1 MRVSSLPTV
10 YHFDI
15 PVDDD
20 ANRAQQ
26 FYKNVF
32 GWDMKK
38 VESQVDPKVE
48 LWMCETEDE
57 NGKKGVTGGMM
68 KRETLPGVTNYVLV
82 NSIEEYISKISKWG
96 GRVTLQRTEIPNVG
110 FYAMFLDS
118 ENNLFGLFEKRK

>member
-1 MRVSSLPTV
+1 MPTV

-15 PVDDD
+15 PVDD

-32 GWDMKK
+32 GWNMMK
-38 VESQVDPKVE
+38 VESRVEPKVD

-57 NGKKGVTGGMM
+57 DDNKGITGGLM
-68 KRETLPGVTNYVLV
+68 KRNILPTVTNYILV
-82 NSIEEYISKISKWG
+82 NSIDEYISKINKSG
-96 GRVTLQRTEIPNVG
+96 GRVTVQKTEIPNLG

>member
-1 MRVSSLPTV
+1 MSMPTV

-15 PVDDD
+15 PVDD

-38 VESQVDPKVE
+38 ITSQVDPNIE

-57 NGKKGVTGGMM
+57 NGRKGITGGMM
-68 KRETLPGVTNYVLV
+68 KRDKLPTVTNYISV
-82 NSIEEYISKISKWG
+82 NSIDEYISKINKSG
-96 GRVTLQRTEIPNVG
+96 GRVRVPKTEISNVG
-110 FYAMFLDS
+110 LFAMFLDS
-118 ENNLFGLFEKRK
+118 ENNLFGLFEKRG